1 VGRARVSVCLSC
13 FVLPAIGLAIVL
25 ASAPLTMRALT
36 FVTEAMA
43 FPRRPAF
50 GVTPAPPVESCVSE
64 GQTLGDNNLA
74 RFDLIR
80 CALPNSTDKTIATA
94 PPAST
99 GGTTQ
104 VGTAGAP
111 QQGTAGAE
119 QPSTAGASQPG
130 TATSSASGNLQG
142 AALAFAYY
150 SPGDLDPHDA
160 SRGRKG
166 DREVYLPNII
176 FPLRL
181 ATDQH
186 PHMNSQIWGH
196 GGDGWDGKGG
206 AGGSECDPVNYD
218 PMQQRDTYCEIRTW
232 AMPMCPGGTGHQG
245 QDIRPPTCKNDT
257 WEAVAVVDGIITQVT
272 SNTTVRLKGGDGTDY
287 FYLHMHP
294 QSITVKVGQSVKQG
308 DVLGR
313 VSKYMDGDPNG
324 TTMHLHFQV
333 RQNIRVDGK
342 ILSVYVPVYSSLI
355 AAYRKA
361 KGLDPG
367 IGPDGTLI
375 VDPEHEIGA
384 PKPPLTPTSQAPAPL
399 ADQSAPGAQPPAP
412 TAGPATPPSP
422 APPSPTST
430 AAQSTPGTQPP
441 APAAGPATPPSP
453 APPSPTST
461 AAQST
466 PGTQPSAPAAGPTTP
481 PPPAPPSP
489 TSTASQSTPSA
500 QPPALTAE
508 PATPPA
514 APPPYA
520 PTADQTTPGSQPPPP
535 TPGPMAPP
543 TTTASTPATNQPT
556 SNTQPA
562 AAPPQP
568 PQSWWQK
575 ALNSTKEWWNKV
587 GK

>member
-1 VGRARVSVCLSC
+1 VGRARVSFCLSC
-13 FVLPAIGLAIVL
+13 LVLSAIGLAIAL
-25 ASAPLTMRALT
+25 ASVPLTTRALT

-43 FPRRPAF
+43 FPPRPAF
-50 GVTPAPPVESCVSE
+50 GVPPAPPVEYCVSE
-64 GQTLGDNNLA
+64 GQTFGDNLA
-74 RFDLIR
+74 RFDLVR
-80 CALPNSTDKTIATA
+80 CALPKSTDKTIATA
-94 PPAST
+94 PPPST

-111 QQGTAGAE
+111 LQGTAE
-119 QPSTAGASQPG
+119 TTQPSTAGASQPG
-130 TATSSASGNLQG
+130 TAAPPSSASGNPLG
-142 AALAFAYY
+142 VALAFAYY

-181 ATDQH
+181 APDQH
-186 PHMNSQIWGH
+186 PHMNSPIWGH

-218 PMQQRDTYCEIRTW
+218 PMQQRDTYCEIRSW

-245 QDIRPPTCKNDT
+245 QDIRPPTCKNNT

-272 SNTTVRLKGGDGTDY
+272 TNTTVRLKGGDGTDY

-324 TTMHLHFQV
+324 TTTHLHFQV
-333 RQNIRVDGK
+333 RQNIRVNGK
-342 ILSVYVPVYSSLI
+342 ILSVYVPVYTSLI

-367 IGPDGTLI
+367 IGPDGNLT

-384 PKPPLTPTSQAPAPL
+384 PKPPLTPTAQAPAPR
-399 ADQSAPGAQPPAP
+399 ADQSA
-412 TAGPATPPSP
+412 SD
-422 APPSPTST
+422 
-430 AAQSTPGTQPP
+430 TQLP
-441 APAAGPATPPSP
+441 APAAGPATPPP

-461 AAQST
+461 ADQST
-466 PGTQPSAPAAGPTTP
+466 PGAQPSAPTTGPVTP

-489 TSTASQSTPSA
+489 TSTA
-500 QPPALTAE
+500 
-508 PATPPA
+508 
-514 APPPYA
+514 
-520 PTADQTTPGSQPPPP
+520 DQTTSGSQPPPS

-556 SNTQPA
+556 SNPQPA
-562 AAPPQP
+562 AASPQP